1 MFTFPENVKERL
13 SYKGNPIILGNRRV
27 PIDQKGIEVS
37 QDDQSFTFLLQS
49 TPPPTTGRVNG
60 AECLSGRSKKLSNA
74 PKSFSTLSL
83 RPNSKTLKVRFVTT
97 EDAGIFECQ
106 VSTSPKLSLIFR
118 LAVLGGR
125 MMRKKCKSIFLRGN
139 DDDDDE
145 NMASLSIISYP
156 WESSFLT
163 MCQYLDSAACWRP
176 WWWGLWSW
184 SCWGWWGWWWYY
196 DDEDDYDHA
205 EDDEDDDDEDGDIM
219 MMMMIMI
226 LLRMMRRLW
235 GWWSWSRRA
244 LWGWWGGGRWYH
256 DYGEDDLST
265 FGEHFCFLSWWGRQ
279 QRITMLIII

>member
-1 MFTFPENVKERL
+1 MSRKGCPIKEIPSFL
-13 SYKGNPIILGNRRV
+13 
-27 PIDQKGIEVS
+27 GIEGCQSIEKASRSPSTINLSLFCYNPPSSNNWQSKWGRMPLWLQQEVVKCS
-37 QDDQSFTFLLQS
+37 QILLHS
-49 TPPPTTGRVNG
+49 
-60 AECLSGRSKKLSNA
+60 
-74 PKSFSTLSL
+74 LSL

-176 WWWGLWSW
+176 
-184 SCWGWWGWWWYY
+184 
-196 DDEDDYDHA
+196 
-205 EDDEDDDDEDGDIM
+205 
-219 MMMMIMI
+219 
-226 LLRMMRRLW
+226 
-235 GWWSWSRRA
+235 
-244 LWGWWGGGRWYH
+244 
-256 DYGEDDLST
+256 
-265 FGEHFCFLSWWGRQ
+265 
-279 QRITMLIII
+279 

>member
-1 MFTFPENVKERL
+1 MGQNASLVAARSCQMLP
-13 SYKGNPIILGNRRV
+13 NPY
-27 PIDQKGIEVS
+27 P
-37 QDDQSFTFLLQS
+37 
-49 TPPPTTGRVNG
+49 
-60 AECLSGRSKKLSNA
+60 
-74 PKSFSTLSL
+74 LSL

-176 WWWGLWSW
+176 WWWGWWSW
-184 SCWGWWGWWWYY
+184 SCWGWGGWGWGGWWYY
-196 DDEDDYDHA
+196 DDEDDDHDHS
-205 EDDEDDDDEDGDIM
+205 ENDEDDDEEVGDIM
-219 MMMMIMI
+219 MMMI
-226 LLRMMRRLW
+226 L
-235 GWWSWSRRA
+235 
-244 LWGWWGGGRWYH
+244 
-256 DYGEDDLST
+256 
-265 FGEHFCFLSWWGRQ
+265 
-279 QRITMLIII
+279 ML

>member
-1 MFTFPENVKERL
+1 MSRKGCPIKETPSFL
-13 SYKGNPIILGNRRV
+13 
-27 PIDQKGIEVS
+27 GIEGC
-37 QDDQSFTFLLQS
+37 QSIKKASRSPRTINLSLFCYNPPSSNNWQS
-49 TPPPTTGRVNG
+49 KWGRVNG

-125 MMRKKCKSIFLRGN
+125 MMRKKCKSIFRRGN

-176 WWWGLWSW
+176 
-184 SCWGWWGWWWYY
+184 
-196 DDEDDYDHA
+196 
-205 EDDEDDDDEDGDIM
+205 
-219 MMMMIMI
+219 
-226 LLRMMRRLW
+226 
-235 GWWSWSRRA
+235 
-244 LWGWWGGGRWYH
+244 
-256 DYGEDDLST
+256 
-265 FGEHFCFLSWWGRQ
+265 
-279 QRITMLIII
+279 